1 MLALVDD
8 VGENFNWGPNQYIGF
23 WKLGDVSTQ
32 SKVEITTDSQLL
44 DWLDKGNQHGV
55 VNIHAI
61 VNDFGGPLQVEP
73 SPTKRRCH
81 PSVRYS
87 IPCTPPLF
95 TDLLVDATPLTLPES
110 YNHLEN
116 SIQPVPS
123 TQNESTTHPESTSHP
138 DDEATSPIKKSAK
151 KVVKKCAKRR
161 SQDDDDDEEVWDDE
175 KEENEEEEPQLCPNC
190 DPLEVDSDSSYDSDA
205 AASSD
210 SEYDCDDLDDQIHD
224 DDDNDS
230 DLEHVFAYDFDNP
243 CIDEGEVFA
252 DTTTC
257 KEAVTH
263 HAIIHDY
270 SFETEKKDKQS
281 VVEMTTAYV
290 ERRGL
295 IGDLFYQMA
304 MEGLWLYMHLSKQH
318 GYIPEVLLLDGFGI
332 KQLIAGNHLYY
343 YFIDGGFALIMK
355 IFYLSQ

>member
-1 MLALVDD
+1 MTAIIKVESYFTTSLLSQRTYVKGNNVKISIERDRYSMLALVDD
-8 VGENFNWGPNQYIGF
+8 VGENFNWGPNQYISF

-161 SQDDDDDEEVWDDE
+161 SQADDDDEEVRDDE

-190 DPLEVDSDSSYDSDA
+190 DPLEVDSESSYDSDA

-270 SFETEKKDKQS
+270 SFETEKKDKHRFRAFCKKKEQGCKWRFHAS
-281 VVEMTTAYV
+281 T
-290 ERRGL
+290 
-295 IGDLFYQMA
+295 
-304 MEGLWLYMHLSKQH
+304 SK
-318 GYIPEVLLLDGFGI
+318 
-332 KQLIAGNHLYY
+332 KYY
-343 YFIDGGFALIMK
+343 GCKVNLC
-355 IFYLSQ
+355 